1 MNWQQI
7 EGKWHEYKGRIKQR
21 WGKLT
26 DQDLTVINGKRE
38 ALLGKILE
46 RAGTTRE
53 QAEKE
58 LAEFEKSLEETKR
71 AAKST

>member
-26 DQDLTVINGKRE
+26 DQDLTVIDGK
-38 ALLGKILE
+38 E
-46 RAGTTRE
+46 RAISG
-53 QAEKE
+53 
-58 LAEFEKSLEETKR
+58 KSLNRPSPLKDRPWT
-71 AAKST
+71 AL